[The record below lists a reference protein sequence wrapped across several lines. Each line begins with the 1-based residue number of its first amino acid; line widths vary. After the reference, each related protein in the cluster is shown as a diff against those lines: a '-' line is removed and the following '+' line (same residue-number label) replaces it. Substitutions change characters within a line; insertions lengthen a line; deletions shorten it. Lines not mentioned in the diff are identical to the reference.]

1 MRRQRLFSAAKVISL
16 FLLLT
21 LLLAPNW
28 PAFGDDRHRLNTI
41 IGLRHFDF
49 LVWELNAFQSKVAA
63 VLTSGH
69 AFLDEETRQQVVLD
83 YLRSVQAINW
93 LNWQIEQVYT
103 DPQVDDPA
111 AATQALQEE
120 LAEQRV
126 KMARLQPLAEAIVQ
140 EQVGALLREQGL
152 SLGGRAWP
160 PVLMHMTPLPTVL
173 IVSPRDRIERQH
185 QIPLVAGLGTPEK
198 EAMET
203 AVFQSL
209 DLSALVAP
217 IGGMATY
224 PAMIMEG
231 SDINWLADVVAHEWA
246 HHWLMPYPLSLNYM
260 TDPAVQTINETVATI
275 VGREIGPQVVAR
287 YYPEF
292 LPPPPPETT
301 GETAVT
307 PDPPAFDFRAELA
320 ATRVETERLLA
331 AGDVEGAE
339 AYMEARRR
347 LFVANGYNVRKL
359 NQAYFA
365 FYGAYAA
372 EPGAAGDDPI
382 GPTVLAIREASP
394 SLKAFL
400 RTMAWVGSLPD
411 LQAAA
416 VRLGVDGNP

>member
-1 MRRQRLFSAAKVISL
+1 MRRQKFLSVAKILSL
-16 FLLLT
+16 FLLLA

-28 PAFGDDRHRLNTI
+28 PAFGDEKHQLNAL
-41 IGLRHFDF
+41 IGLRQFDF
-49 LVWELNAFQSKVAA
+49 LVWELNAFRAKAA
-63 VLTSGH
+63 AILSNGH
-69 AFLDEETRQQVVLD
+69 AFLDEETRKQVVLD
-83 YLRSVQAINW
+83 YLETVGVVNR
-93 LNWQIEQVYT
+93 LNWEIERAYT
-103 DPQVDDPA
+103 DPQIADPA
-111 AATQALQEE
+111 VATQALQEE
-120 LAEQRV
+120 LAARRAE
-126 KMARLQPLAEAIVQ
+126 MARLQPLAEAIVQ

-173 IVSPRDRIERQH
+173 IVSPRDRIERQY
-185 QIPLVAGLGTPEK
+185 QIPLVTGLVTPEK
-198 EAMET
+198 EGLET

-209 DLSALVAP
+209 NLSALVVP

-231 SDINWLADVVAHEWA
+231 GNINWLADVVAHEWA
-246 HHWLMPYPLSLNYM
+246 HHWMTPYPVSLNYF
-260 TDPAVQTINETVATI
+260 TEPAVQTINETVASI

-287 YYPEF
+287 YYPEL
-292 LPPPPPETT
+292 LPPLPVESVE

-307 PDPPAFDFRAELA
+307 EPPPFNFRAELA
-320 ATRVETERLLA
+320 ATRVEAERLLA
-331 AGDVEGAE
+331 AGDIEGAE

-372 EPGAAGDDPI
+372 EPGAAGDDPV

-394 SLKAFL
+394 SLKEFL
-400 RTMAWVGSLPD
+400 RTMAWVGSLED
-411 LQAAA
+411 LQTAAERA
-416 VRLGVDGNP
+416 VNSEQ